1 MLKDLLESKN
11 CFKLICGA
19 GNQDTQEVEKLV
31 AVYAKAGCKFFD
43 VSASNEVVNAV
54 KRGLEFAQINDAYI
68 CVSVGTK
75 DDLHTNK
82 AVIDEQKCV
91 SCFSC
96 YEVCPQ
102 SAIKSAKINQIR
114 CIGCGKCAEICPAQA
129 ISFENKTADLDE
141 FLPEIIKNGVDC
153 IELHATGLD
162 ENDIENKW
170 KYLNENFAGM
180 LSICLGR
187 SDLSNK
193 KLIER
198 IRKLIEIRKHYT
210 TIIQADGSP
219 MSGGKDDYRTTL
231 QAVACA
237 ELVQNA
243 DLPVY
248 ILVSGGTNSKTK
260 ELAKMCG
267 VDLNGVAIGSFARK
281 IVKEFIDK
289 DDLLQNSEEF
299 NKAVNIA
306 KSLI

>member
-19 GNQDTQEVEKLV
+19 GNQDTKEVEKLV

-54 KRGLEFAQINDAYI
+54 RRGLEFVQIKDAYI

-82 AVIDEQKCV
+82 AVIDEKECV
-91 SCFSC
+91 SCFLC
-96 YEVCPQ
+96 DEICPQ
-102 SAIKSAKINQIR
+102 NAIKSAKINQIR
-114 CIGCGKCAEICPAQA
+114 CIGCGKCAEICPNQA
-129 ISFENKTADLDE
+129 IYFENKAGNLDK
-141 FLPEIIKNGVDC
+141 FLPEIIKNSIDC

-162 ENDIENKW
+162 EDDIENKW
-170 KYLNENFAGM
+170 RYLNENFAGM

-187 SDLSNK
+187 NDLSNIKLITRIK
-193 KLIER
+193 KLV
-198 IRKLIEIRKHYT
+198 EIRKPYT
-210 TIIQADGSP
+210 TIIQADGCP
-219 MSGGKDDYRTTL
+219 MSGGKDDYKTTL

-237 ELVQNA
+237 ELVQSA
-243 DLPVY
+243 GLPVY
-248 ILVSGGTNSKTK
+248 ILASGGTNSKTR

-267 VDLNGVAIGSFARK
+267 VDLNGVAVGSFARK

-289 DDLLQNSEEF
+289 DDLLQNTEEF
-299 NKAVNIA
+299 NEAVNIA
-306 KSLI
+306 KLLV